1 MKLSRTGWNNVII
14 ISVMAMIL
22 LINVTNNQLFPKD
35 EDKVE
40 QINNQQRLLSEHAVI
55 LSFAIA
61 DTLLIKRNGSLWQMQ
76 NMSDSNQY
84 SIASIDH
91 LMTTWQQSEGLVQA
105 SEIEIAGLEGTTIII
120 ELAGVNKALHFT
132 LYGLSDQ
139 LLIHKHQ
146 TNTWL
151 AFPPQLYTQLI
162 PINNMHAETE
172 MKN

>member
-22 LINVTNNQLFPKD
+22 LINITNNQLFPKD
-35 EDKVE
+35 ENKVE
-40 QINNQQRLLSEHAVI
+40 QINNQQSLLSKHAVI

-61 DTLLIKRNGSLWQMQ
+61 DTLLIKRNGSSWQTQ
-76 NMSDSNQY
+76 NTLNNSQY
-84 SIASIDH
+84 SITSIDR
-91 LMTTWQQSEGLVQA
+91 LMTTWQQSEGLIQA
-105 SEIEIAGLEGTTIII
+105 SEIEIEGLEGTTVII
-120 ELAGVNKALHFT
+120 ELAGANKALHFT

-151 AFPPQLYTQLI
+151 ALPPQLYAQLI
-162 PINNMHAETE
+162 PINNLNAEIKI
-172 MKN
+172 KN